1 MFHPVH
7 TYKMKYIKHFKAVDL
22 HHDIFKDGKRVYT
35 LPEIKEIREFA
46 FNNLDILWEEN
57 KVDLSKA
64 CWDNKNKKIFDVAE
78 RVAEA
83 IKDVEE
89 S

>member
-1 MFHPVH
+1 
-7 TYKMKYIKHFKAVDL
+7 
-22 HHDIFKDGKRVYT
+22 
-35 LPEIKEIREFA
+35 
-46 FNNLDILWEEN
+46 
-57 KVDLSKA
+57 LSKA